1 MKTLAPVVLILLVAC
16 GSSAPEDDTIVVVP
30 AAAAPAPAPD
40 ARVAELQVL
49 MTELLDRIEVMN
61 ARLARLEAGGAAVPA
76 PAQATAPAEPPRTA
90 PAPSGRPSRPA
101 PARAVAAVLGDQYRE
116 ALTLYGRGR
125 LDDARALFERI
136 HEADPSG
143 DLADNALYWIAETHF
158 AQGRFT
164 EAIGLYRTIVS
175 DYASANKAPDAWL
188 KMGMS
193 YARLGDLG
201 MAKETY
207 ERLIAEHPYTTAAAT
222 ARNELDR
229 VRY

>member
-1 MKTLAPVVLILLVAC
+1 MKTLAPVALVLLVAC
-16 GSSAPEDDTIVVVP
+16 GATVPEDDTIVVVP

-61 ARLARLEAGGAAVPA
+61 ARLARLEAGGAAVPV
-76 PAQATAPAEPPRTA
+76 PAQAAAPAETPRTVP
-90 PAPSGRPSRPA
+90 PARPSRPT
-101 PARAVAAVLGDQYRE
+101 PSRPVAAALGDQYRE

-136 HEADPSG
+136 HDADPSG

-158 AQGRFT
+158 AQGRFN
-164 EAIGLYRTIVS
+164 EAVGLYRTIVS

-188 KMGMS
+188 KMGMA

-201 MAKETY
+201 MAKETF